1 MFRINEVIS
10 VEGIAYRILAEQ
22 LDEIVWISL
31 DDEAAFPS
39 VISRQ
44 VLQDAIDN
52 EVLQRIED
60 PYAKLY
66 YAQPDEGTKA
76 RELRD
81 ANYQLIQPLITNP
94 ECLFSRARTRVVNEI
109 VSARQSTKQTLYRL
123 IRRYWQR
130 GQTPNALLPDYK
142 NSGAQGKKRISK
154 GGKLGRPRQKVAGAG
169 VVVDE
174 HIERLFRT
182 AIEKHY
188 LVNNGKSFAETHNKF
203 KGMYENY
210 NPGVPESEFPT
221 IWQMKHFFKRE
232 YSQVEKL
239 KKRISKIDYNKDIRP
254 LLATANTQALG
265 PGSRYE
271 IDATIA
277 DIYLVSDSDR
287 HNIVGRPIVYMV
299 IDVFSRMVA
308 GFYIGFENP
317 SYVARLAP

>member
-142 NSGAQGKKRISK
+142 NSGAQGKKRVSK

-210 NPGVPESEFPT
+210 NPGVP
-221 IWQMKHFFKRE
+221 
-232 YSQVEKL
+232 
-239 KKRISKIDYNKDIRP
+239 
-254 LLATANTQALG
+254 
-265 PGSRYE
+265 
-271 IDATIA
+271 
-277 DIYLVSDSDR
+277 
-287 HNIVGRPIVYMV
+287 
-299 IDVFSRMVA
+299 
-308 GFYIGFENP
+308 
-317 SYVARLAP
+317 